1 MLTVTPVSTGE
12 PRRASGQHRA
22 SAEAQRL
29 NYSPGF
35 TPNPPGGAMR
45 LSEPPP
51 DDQQSNRT

>member
-12 PRRASGQHRA
+12 QRRASGQHRA

-51 DDQQSNRT
+51 DD

>member
-35 TPNPPGGAMR
+35 YPKPARGSHAA
-45 LSEPPP
+45 E
-51 DDQQSNRT
+51 